1 VRGAGGSLHAGYVVI
16 NDRNHLMYPYVGAA
30 FNSHELLLANGHYP
44 SSIAGLALTPGQ
56 REVLIG
62 GGTAVDV
69 GFTMFRLFWGDEGG
83 MALGSSMGAWIPV
96 SADEWSTDSGAVTTL
111 EGTTGGFYFR
121 VHVGGGGATRG

>member
-1 VRGAGGSLHAGYVVI
+1 MARSGSVGI
-16 NDRNHLMYPYVGAA
+16 PRVGAA
-30 FNSHELLLANGHYP
+30 THETERSGYAPNGHYP

-56 REVLIG
+56 REVLTG
-62 GGTAVDV
+62 GGTALDV

-96 SADEWSTDSGAVTTL
+96 SADDWSTDSGAVTTL